1 MGIKKLFMALVLISL
16 ASSIHA
22 ATSKHLSH
30 RIDAASLE
38 SVEIVI
44 PVVEMK
50 IEVYD
55 GNDIE
60 IEIDVRS
67 QRRMWLFG
75 RRDVDDIDLEIN
87 RQGNDLILSID
98 EKNLNQTWEIR
109 IPRNLALEMNI
120 GVGEVSLEQF
130 ANDLDMELGVGGVR
144 VMVDD
149 TEYRSIDLSVDVGE
163 TIIRGFENSAI
174 SEREIVSERSRY
186 NGSGDYQMDIE
197 VGIGEARV
205 VNR

>member
-1 MGIKKLFMALVLISL
+1 MEIKQLFTALIVISF

-30 RIDAASLE
+30 RIDATTLE

-55 GNDIE
+55 GNAIE

-75 RRDVDDIDLEIN
+75 RKDVDDIDLEIN

-98 EKNLNQTWEIR
+98 ENNLNQTWEIR

-130 ANDLDMELGVGGVR
+130 ANDLDMELGVGEVR

-149 TEYRSIDLSVDVGE
+149 TEYRSIDLSVGVGE
-163 TIIRGFENSAI
+163 TIIRGFDNSAS
-174 SEREIVSERSRY
+174 SEREIVSQRSRY
-186 NGSGDYQMDIE
+186 GGSGDYRMDIE
-197 VGIGEARV
+197 VGVGEARV